1 MLILALT
8 AAVHGLTA
16 AAMEVGFEASDVA
29 TAAAD
34 VSEWLESKVQGVN
47 RYRALVQELRQL
59 PGADLAMLT
68 VAVRTLA
75 GLVPAAAGS

>member
-1 MLILALT
+1 M
-8 AAVHGLTA
+8 AAGLEASEVNSA
-16 AAMEVGFEASDVA
+16 AAS
-29 TAAAD
+29 

-47 RYRALVQELRQL
+47 RYRVLVQELRQL

-75 GLVPAAAGS
+75 GLVPPAGGPNA